1 MYLCN
6 DATQTYLFI
15 YFITTFGINYCFDS
29 QFECLKHLTGQIKS

>member
-29 QFECLKHLTGQIKS
+29 QFESVILNTSQVK